1 MSIWARPERGRHDS
15 LLLAQSLD
23 ERIPDDCGVRLL
35 DEMLGKVDW
44 SDWEAKY
51 EQDGRGRPPLHPR
64 YLAGCIIYGA
74 MKRVA
79 SLRELEE
86 ATRMRQDF
94 MWLMD
99 GQTADHSTFCK
110 FRARFD
116 DDIGGLFKQLNR
128 RVARERKLTLEEA
141 LIDGTRLRADSDR
154 HGARTA
160 KVLETQLEALE
171 AQVAEHIRA
180 MPEETEVSTDS
191 PAAIEERLREYERRA
206 GELDRRRRKLERA
219 LEIARER
226 DEAKCAKDGRKAVPV
241 RVPVTDPES
250 HILPNKE
257 GGYAPNYTPVLAV
270 ESEHGLI
277 AGVCLA
283 EGNGEADTV
292 APLMEQVSEI
302 APGSVKRILSDSAFG
317 TGPNLKNMDEDGIE
331 VYSPAG
337 AAQRG
342 DNPAARPDPAVPVA
356 EKDWDS
362 LPMHGKKLDRAA
374 FVYNADDDCYHCPM
388 GRRLDP
394 SRKLAR
400 KSPDETE
407 SGTEYRC
414 VDCSDCPLAGR
425 CKRDGVACRTVR
437 RDAFEPYR
445 EALARR
451 MRTEQGK
458 KIYARR
464 APIGEGAFAGMKRH
478 LGLRRFTRRGRK
490 RVGAELIWMCIGYNM
505 FKLVAMGKKSAETA
519 VPAPAMA

>member
-342 DNPAARPDPAVPVA
+342 DNPAARRIRPSPSPRRTGTRCRCTARSLTARHSCTTPTMIA
-356 EKDWDS
+356 TTAPWDAGWTHRASLRGS
-362 LPMHGKKLDRAA
+362 LPTRRNPARNTAVWTAPTARLPGAA
-374 FVYNADDDCYHCPM
+374 SSTASPAAPSGAMPSSRTARRRPTACAPSR
-388 GRRLDP
+388 GRRSTP
-394 SRKLAR
+394 
-400 KSPDETE
+400 
-407 SGTEYRC
+407 
-414 VDCSDCPLAGR
+414 AGH
-425 CKRDGVACRTVR
+425 
-437 RDAFEPYR
+437 P
-445 EALARR
+445 
-451 MRTEQGK
+451 
-458 KIYARR
+458 
-464 APIGEGAFAGMKRH
+464 
-478 LGLRRFTRRGRK
+478 
-490 RVGAELIWMCIGYNM
+490 
-505 FKLVAMGKKSAETA
+505 
-519 VPAPAMA
+519 